1 MPNAAELAVTE
12 QQEFYRLLEPVTS
25 PGDIFEVDV
34 SCRAIY
40 IGPLSDIAE
49 VNVQY
54 ADARASL
61 GARNAIVS
69 VNGPWTT
76 RLDVNLNERISST
89 GQPQRILVSPVDIVD
104 LAYQRPTAGPAPS
117 RRFAVPPQL
126 DLIFSL
132 NPPQAIPEVRA
143 DRTLR
148 LPQVPYGLG
157 ADSTDVAIPIYGRR
171 MVSFQFTT
179 AQEFSASFY
188 LVALQPGLNQTPK
201 FLGTISQALAADV
214 RTSTV
219 VFRASD
225 QVADVTD
232 TDVPPLVYTAAP
244 LPAAKGQADL
254 IIVNI
259 SRAGAVVGDQYVDLF
274 VKLSDREA

>member
-1 MPNAAELAVTE
+1 MPTADEAAVRE
-12 QQEFYRLLEPVTS
+12 QEEFYRLYAPVTS
-25 PGDIFEVDV
+25 PGDIWEVDV
-34 SCRAIY
+34 STRAIY
-40 IGPLSDIAE
+40 IGPQSDIAE

-54 ADARASL
+54 ADNQAPL

-69 VNGPWTT
+69 VNGPWPT
-76 RLDVNLNERISST
+76 RLDVDLNQRFSST
-89 GQPQRILVSPVDIVD
+89 NQLQRLLISPVDIVD
-104 LAYQRPTAGPAPS
+104 RAYQRPTAANPPL
-117 RRFAVPPQL
+117 RRYMVPPYL

-148 LPQVPYGLG
+148 YPQVPYGEG
-157 ADSTDVAIPIYGRR
+157 AAATTDVAIPIYGRR

-179 AQEFSASFY
+179 ANEFAASFY
-188 LVALQPGLNQTPK
+188 LVALQPGLNQYPK
-201 FLGTISQALAADV
+201 FLGSISQVLAADV

-225 QVADVTD
+225 QVAFVTD
-232 TDVPPLVYTAAP
+232 SAAVTYSDSP
-244 LPAAKGQADL
+244 LPSAKGQADM
-254 IIVNI
+254 IVVNI
-259 SRAGAVVGDQYVDLF
+259 SRGAGVAGDRYVDLF